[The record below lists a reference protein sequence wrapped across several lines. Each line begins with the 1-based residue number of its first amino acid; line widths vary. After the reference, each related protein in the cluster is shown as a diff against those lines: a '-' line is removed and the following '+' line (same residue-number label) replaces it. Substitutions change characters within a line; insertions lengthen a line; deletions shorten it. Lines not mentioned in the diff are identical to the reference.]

1 MLYCV
6 SGLFD
11 KKVNFMIENLDML
24 NLDMLIG
31 KTISDVTY
39 IIEDVAHMRINLLTT
54 NDEIFSIDAYGGE
67 DVFIFVSRY
76 VNLNEGV

>member
-24 NLDMLIG
+24 IG
-31 KTISDVTY
+31 KTISDVMY
-39 IIEDVAHMRINLLTT
+39 IVEDVAHMRINLLTT
-54 NDEIFSIDAYGGE
+54 NGEIFSIDAYGGE
-67 DVFIFVSRY
+67 DVFMSISQY
-76 VNLNEGV
+76 MNLNEEVGK

>member
-24 NLDMLIG
+24 IG
-31 KTISDVTY
+31 KTISDVMY
-39 IIEDVAHMRINLLTT
+39 IVEDVAHMRINLLTT
-54 NDEIFSIDAYGGE
+54 NGEIFSIDAYGGE
-67 DVFIFVSRY
+67 DVFMSISQY
-76 VNLNEGV
+76 MNLNEVVGK

>member
-24 NLDMLIG
+24 IG
-31 KTISDVTY
+31 KTISDVMY
-39 IIEDVAHMRINLLTT
+39 IVEDVAHMRINLLTT
-54 NDEIFSIDAYGGE
+54 NGEIFSIDAYGGE
-67 DVFIFVSRY
+67 DVFMSISQY
-76 VNLNEGV
+76 MNLNEEGGK

>member
-24 NLDMLIG
+24 IG
-31 KTISDVTY
+31 KTISDVMY
-39 IIEDVAHMRINLLTT
+39 IVEDVAHFNNSRLKAGDCNLGLP
-54 NDEIFSIDAYGGE
+54 N
-67 DVFIFVSRY
+67 
-76 VNLNEGV
+76 

>member
-1 MLYCV
+1 
-6 SGLFD
+6 
-11 KKVNFMIENLDML
+11 
-24 NLDMLIG
+24 MLIG